1 MSDIPE
7 TYAGFEFPTE
17 YAQCIAKIISY
28 WSALEYNINLSIW
41 HLAGVYP
48 AIGACITEQIYTLDG
63 RLKAIQSLLE
73 LRRAPSDLLR
83 KVNKFKQKSYKSQA
97 IRNRV
102 AHDTWHRT
110 IESKRMVQLTLEARG
125 ALTYRFKHIPL
136 DEFERDCE
144 EVRRSMR
151 EAVNLRDAIEL
162 ALPALPEIPLGELHP
177 TVVLSGGSERTRST
191 DQRFVLFPPKPS
203 PE

>member
-7 TYAGFEFPTE
+7 TYAGFDFPAE

-48 AIGACITEQIYTLDG
+48 AVGACVTEQIYTLDG
-63 RLKAIQSLLE
+63 RLKALQSLLK
-73 LRRAPSDLLR
+73 LRRAPDDLLR
-83 KVNKFKQKSYKSQA
+83 KLNKFAEKSHKAQA

-102 AHDTWHRT
+102 AHDTWHQSLEFKKM
-110 IESKRMVQLTLEARG
+110 IQLTIGARG
-125 ALTYRFKHIPL
+125 TLTYGFAFIPL
-136 DEFERDCE
+136 DEFERDRD
-144 EVRRSMR
+144 EVRRTMQQ
-151 EAVNLRDAIEL
+151 AVKLRDAIEV
-162 ALPALPEIPLGELHP
+162 ALPTLPEIPLGELHP
-177 TVVLSGGSERTRST
+177 TIVLSGGSEQTRSS

-203 PE
+203 PG